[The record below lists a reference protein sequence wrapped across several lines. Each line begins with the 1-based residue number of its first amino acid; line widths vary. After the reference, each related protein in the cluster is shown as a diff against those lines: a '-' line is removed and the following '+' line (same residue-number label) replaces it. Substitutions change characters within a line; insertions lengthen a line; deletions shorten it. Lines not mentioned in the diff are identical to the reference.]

1 MKGGQPIRVPSFGV
15 MWNNLTTSVSDFFAY
30 GKKAT
35 DHESEKLTKEQIMTE
50 IGNLPLSQHLRQCM
64 LLPIVLNNNCSEFI
78 IQDLSKDILRI
89 SNTEST
95 ESNIRNQKVF
105 YFTISIYW
113 ENYPL
118 ILKSNPVG
126 LFLESEELTNVLSLM
141 VYPLLKENMLCDSD
155 YLTEDDCFDRIQS
168 LTTEELWDTL
178 THKTNI
184 VELQYLGLNADVN
197 ISISRGYVHI
207 HNETTEHVE

>member
-1 MKGGQPIRVPSFGV
+1 MKGGQPIRVPSFRV
-15 MWNNLTTSVSDFFAY
+15 MWNNFTTSVSDFFTS
-30 GKKAT
+30 GKT
-35 DHESEKLTKEQIMTE
+35 TTEHDSEELTKEQIMTE

-89 SNTEST
+89 SRNEST

-113 ENYPL
+113 ENYSL
-118 ILKSNPVG
+118 ILKSNPAG
-126 LFLESEELTNVLSLM
+126 LFIESEELNNVLSLM

-155 YLTEDDCFDRIQS
+155 CLTEADCFERIQS
-168 LTTEELWDTL
+168 LSTDELWNTL

-184 VELQYLGLNADVN
+184 VELQYLELNANVN
-197 ISISRGYVHI
+197 ISISRGYAHI